1 MLPSYF
7 PAPDEK
13 IWIGVLRLQLSFPG
27 SKNLKNKRKELSK
40 IKARLTKSHNISIAE
55 VGNLENIKRSI
66 LGICIISND
75 TLQVESI
82 LQRCFQD
89 VSSII
94 DGRIDDSFHQILP
107 FSSSRDLNAF

>member
-13 IWIGVLRLQLSFPG
+13 IWIGVLRVQLSFPG

-40 IKARLTKSHNISIAE
+40 VKSRLSNKHNISIAE
-55 VGNLENIKRSI
+55 VGHLENIKRSI

-75 TLQVESI
+75 NLKLESV

-89 VSSII
+89 IASII